1 MKDLTK
7 GRLTPLII
15 SFTIPL
21 VLGNLLQLTYNAIDS
36 IVVGRFIGAQAL
48 AAVGTSNPLTT
59 LCILWLNGISLGA
72 GILIGM
78 LYGAKEYEKLERQIS
93 TAMIAGFVFTLVV
106 SVLGII
112 LAPQLLHLLQVQTSI
127 MDMSVLYLRL
137 VMSGLI
143 FTFIYN
149 YFAAVL
155 RALGDSQS
163 PLYFLAASAIFN
175 IIGDLFFVVI
185 LHTGIAGAA
194 ISTVI
199 SEALSVVLCI
209 FYIIKK
215 VPLLRLGKRW
225 FVFDWQMLNKTIAY
239 GIVTALQQTTVQIGK
254 LCVQAFVNTM
264 GVAEMAAFNVVNR
277 PDDFAIVPEQNIAH
291 AMTSVMAQ
299 NKGAHNF
306 KRIRQS
312 FHIGC
317 RIEIVYGL
325 AAGIIFLL
333 FANPIMHLF
342 TSDEEV
348 VALGESYLH
357 LMALMY
363 LLPGITNGIQGYFR
377 GTGDLK
383 ITFFSSLIN
392 MIGRVGSCAL
402 FTFKLKLG
410 FSAVPWSYLV
420 GWIFMILFELPFL
433 ISQLKIHSTN

>member
-59 LCILWLNGISLGA
+59 LCILWLNGITLGA

-78 LYGAKEYEKLERQIS
+78 LYGAKEYDKLARQIS
-93 TAMIAGFVFTLVV
+93 TAMIAGLIFTLAV
-106 SVLGII
+106 SILGI
-112 LAPQLLHLLQVQTSI
+112 LFAPQLLALLQVQKSI
-127 MDMSVLYLRL
+127 MNMSVLYLRL

-163 PLYFLAASAIFN
+163 PLYFLAASAVFN
-175 IIGDLFFVVI
+175 IIGDLFFVIV
-185 LHTGIAGAA
+185 LHAGIAGAA

-209 FYIIKK
+209 WYIIRK

-225 FVFDWQMLNKTIAY
+225 FVFDRQMLSKTIAY
-239 GIVTALQQTTVQIGK
+239 GLVTALQQTTVQIGK

-299 NKGAHNF
+299 NKGAHNN

-312 FHIGC
+312 FFIGC

-325 AAGIIFLL
+325 SAGLIFLL
-333 FANPIMHLF
+333 FANPIMQLF
-342 TSDEEV
+342 TSDQKV

-392 MIGRVGSCAL
+392 MSGRVGSCAL
-402 FTFKLKLG
+402 FTFAGHLG
-410 FSAVPWSYLV
+410 FAAVPWSYLV
-420 GWIFMILFELPFL
+420 GWILMILFELPFL
-433 ISQLKIHSTN
+433 VIQLKKHST

>member
-1 MKDLTK
+1 MTRDLTK
-7 GRLTPLII
+7 GKLTPLII

-36 IVVGRFIGAQAL
+36 IVVGRFIGPQAL

-78 LYGAKEYEKLERQIS
+78 LYGAKQYDKLRRQIS
-93 TAMIAGFVFTLVV
+93 TAMIAGLVFTAII

-112 LAPQLLHLLQVQTSI
+112 FAPALLQLLQVQKSI
-127 MDMSVLYLRL
+127 MHISTLYLRI
-137 VMSGLI
+137 VTGGLI

-155 RALGDSQS
+155 RALGDSRS
-163 PLYFLAASAIFN
+163 PLYFLAGSAIFN
-175 IIGDLFFVVI
+175 IIGDLLFVVV
-185 LHTGIAGAA
+185 LHWGIAGAA

-199 SEALSVVLCI
+199 SEGLSVVLCI
-209 FYIIKK
+209 GYIIRK
-215 VPLLRLGKRW
+215 VPILCLGKQW
-225 FVFDWQMLNKTIAY
+225 LVFDSQMLTKTIAY
-239 GIVTALQQTTVQIGK
+239 GLVTALQQTTVQLGK

-277 PDDFAIVPEQNIAH
+277 PDDFAIIPEQNIAH

-299 NKGAHNF
+299 NKGAHNN

-317 RIEIVYGL
+317 RLEIIYGI
-325 AAGIIFLL
+325 AAGLIFLI

-342 TSDEEV
+342 TNDQEV
-348 VALGESYLH
+348 VSLGESYLH

-363 LLPGITNGIQGYFR
+363 LLPGLTNGVQGYFR
-377 GTGDLK
+377 GIGDLK

-392 MIGRVGSCAL
+392 MGGRVASCAL
-402 FTFKLKLG
+402 LTFQFHLG
-410 FSAVPWSYLV
+410 FAAVPWSYLI
-420 GWIFMILFELPFL
+420 GWILMLSFEVPFL
-433 ISQLKIHSTN
+433 IHFIRKDL